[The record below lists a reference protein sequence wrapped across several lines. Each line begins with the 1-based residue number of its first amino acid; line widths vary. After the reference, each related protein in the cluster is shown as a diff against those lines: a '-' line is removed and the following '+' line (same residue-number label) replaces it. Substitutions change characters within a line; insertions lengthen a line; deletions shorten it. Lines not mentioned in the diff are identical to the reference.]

1 MYRSCL
7 AVALALVAVAHPV
20 SAQSPTGVEFLNSG
34 KVVGKS
40 FPLSEAVRVGDTLYL
55 SGVVGIGPGE
65 TKLVPGGLAP
75 EARQTLTNIR
85 TMLEANGLGLRDVV
99 KCTVMLADIGEWGHS
114 TRSTRNSSAPRTRR
128 APRSA
133 PADLRSA
140 RASRWSASQPTR
152 AERGSAGERAVDE
165 LDPVRDRHRA
175 RLAQVREATDVGGRD
190 RDR

>member
-99 KCTVMLADIGEWGHS
+99 KCTVMLADIGEWGAF
-114 TRSTRNSSAPRTRR
+114 NEVYKEFFSAPYP
-128 APRSA
+128 ARSA
-133 PADLRSA
+133 FGASGLALGA
-140 RASRWSASQPTR
+140 RVEVECIAAYPR
-152 AERGSAGERAVDE
+152 
-165 LDPVRDRHRA
+165 
-175 RLAQVREATDVGGRD
+175 
-190 RDR
+190 